1 VYAYNRTNDQ
11 FYASQTINTT
21 HTNVFAVAGTLSRFA
36 TCGPDSNVLVYYF
49 SQKTG
54 LYTLNQ
60 TVSSVISATGC
71 TALDFAPT
79 ELNIVVGRG
88 KNVAVLTR
96 DQNFVYSVSS
106 PLMADDEGV
115 TYAKF
120 TTDGI
125 YFVTGG
131 ISTTKLWTRANGFT
145 ASSQTL
151 NLGTVSGDWTNN
163 NYRYALGVLQRTP
176 NIDNILQLRATGCT
190 TSQNTTN
197 PTQCNCGASV
207 WSNGTCTTLSC
218 TGVQNSNGAATADG
232 WACVCNT
239 GFVWDANLGVCKTD
253 CSPAV
258 TPNSNGTNYEYLSC
272 FCNSGYFWNY
282 ALGVCYVNCAGQA
295 NSNGTN
301 FNQSQCNC
309 NNGSLWNS
317 STGRC
322 EINCTGQANSNG
334 TNLNATY
341 CACNSG
347 FLWNPSVSACYWSC
361 SGAVNSNGTNYNATQ
376 CNCNPNTAWNATTLS
391 CNVNCSAL
399 NNSNGTNVNAT
410 TCFCNASYLYNA
422 SASLCYYN
430 CSGISNSPGTNFNA
444 THCNCNASYVWN
456 ATANQCW
463 LDCSDNKTNSNGT
476 ASSISSCYCNATYVW
491 NTT

>member
-1 VYAYNRTNDQ
+1 VQNVTAGNGGATDSVVVSTFDSSGDTLAANIFTNYIRFFTQSGGSFGTGVDLAFTDPTIGQGKFSPASPWMAVSGSSNNVYLLKPSGSTYAINQTFAQTSSINTLAWAYNGERLIVGLSNGSVIVYAYNRTNDQ

-131 ISTTKLWTRANGFT
+131 NSTKLWTRANGFT

-282 ALGVCYVNCAGQA
+282 TLGVCYVNCAGQA

-301 FNQSQCNC
+301 V
-309 NNGSLWNS
+309 
-317 STGRC
+317 
-322 EINCTGQANSNG
+322 
-334 TNLNATY
+334 
-341 CACNSG
+341 
-347 FLWNPSVSACYWSC
+347 NPSSMQLQQRVSLELKHRPLR
-361 SGAVNSNGTNYNATQ
+361 NQ
-376 CNCNPNTAWNATTLS
+376 
-391 CNVNCSAL
+391 
-399 NNSNGTNVNAT
+399 
-410 TCFCNASYLYNA
+410 LYR
-422 SASLCYYN
+422 
-430 CSGISNSPGTNFNA
+430 PGQQQR
-444 THCNCNASYVWN
+444 HKP
-456 ATANQCW
+456 QRD
-463 LDCSDNKTNSNGT
+463 LLRL
-476 ASSISSCYCNATYVW
+476 
-491 NTT
+491 